1 MLAGLIR
8 RSGDSAQRNLIK
20 ESTALART
28 QSSGSLSHST
38 RVAHSTQLNM
48 RTTTATAMDMGV
60 RASLF
65 ALASSSHFTLLL
77 LPLLAA
83 FGSSE
88 APTASVLRAGYV
100 TLFWLFICS
109 PTFVRLTHKE
119 EEKKKNCRTVCLCVW
134 LMLALMFVLLLLPVL
149 SPGKLHLRRT
159 HSSSSIFSS
168 RHSSAAL

>member
-109 PTFVRLTHKE
+109 PTFVRLTQRVE
-119 EEKKKNCRTVCLCVW
+119 LSVW
-134 LMLALMFVLLLLPVL
+134 LMLASSMLMFAL
-149 SPGKLHLRRT
+149 SASACVARKVACAAHIHRAVFSARFI
-159 HSSSSIFSS
+159 SSDQI
-168 RHSSAAL
+168 